1 MPSPAPVWSVRHA
14 TARAHGCDLAVMWR
28 ADGRWAWVVSVAGEQ
43 VASGLARS
51 MEGAQDT
58 AVEAARRNDNDGGR
72 VQLPLL

>member
-1 MPSPAPVWSVRHA
+1 MPHPAPAWSTRHA
-14 TARAHGCDLAVMWR
+14 VCSAYGCDLAVMWR

-51 MEGAQDT
+51 QEGAQD
-58 AVEAARRNDNDGGR
+58 AALVAARRNDDDGGK